1 MPFWVGL
8 YCSRRRVL
16 LVLPES
22 SWGGTRLCRLLG
34 SFLSDLLRLFY
45 SATMNTI
52 HLGHIYP
59 ATFVSIGAGDVTT
72 EVRGGIEKLPQHP
85 NHVPPSKTIS
95 GESPRCLPG
104 ELGISLNIIGT
115 LLARACFLFSSCY
128 LRPFTENAPW
138 ILTLTNLAD
147 ELS

>member
-22 SWGGTRLCRLLG
+22 SWGGTRLCRLLR
-34 SFLSDLLRLFY
+34 SFDLLRLIY
-45 SATMNTI
+45 SATMNII
-52 HLGHIYP
+52 HLGPIYP
-59 ATFVSIGAGDVTT
+59 ATFVSIGVGDVTT
-72 EVRGGIEKLPQHP
+72 EVRGGIEKLPQHS
-85 NHVPPSKTIS
+85 NHVPPPKTIS